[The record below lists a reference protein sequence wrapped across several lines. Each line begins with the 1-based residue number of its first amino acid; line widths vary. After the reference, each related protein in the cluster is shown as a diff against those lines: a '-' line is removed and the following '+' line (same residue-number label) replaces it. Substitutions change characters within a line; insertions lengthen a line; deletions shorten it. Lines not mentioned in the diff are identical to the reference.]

1 MRLALLA
8 ACLGAAALFVAAP
21 AAPTHAPA
29 RETEEVSIEFSAYG
43 PSQLDVLPGE
53 TVLWSNV
60 SQRTH
65 TVTSDTGRFD
75 SGHVGAGG
83 RFAFRF
89 TLPGIYRY
97 HCTIH
102 SNITGEI
109 DVRELTLGTLPTAAV
124 PVGQS
129 VEFDGRTATPS
140 RPVRIEERAAGA
152 RFTTLATAKPA
163 SDGTW
168 AANVLAEQTG
178 EFRAVSG
185 HAVSESRRMIVGVR
199 RVHAEPTRT
208 GIHVSVT
215 PSDPYASLL
224 VEVYRRE
231 RFGWWPLRRAKLDY
245 VSDATISVRRPT
257 RVRVVLVDTDGW
269 TPIATSK
276 PVTLR

>member
-1 MRLALLA
+1 MRLAPLA
-8 ACLGAAALFVAAP
+8 ACLGLGLLVAVPAAP
-21 AAPTHAPA
+21 ARAPA
-29 RETEEVSIEFSAYG
+29 RAPEQVSIEFSAYG

-60 SQRTH
+60 SRRTH
-65 TVTSDTGRFD
+65 TVTSDTGLFD
-75 SGHVGAGG
+75 SGHVGTGG

-89 TLPGIYRY
+89 RTPGTYQY

-109 DVRELTLGTLPTAAV
+109 DVRELTLGVLPTAAV
-124 PVGQS
+124 PVGQA

-140 RPVRIEERAAGA
+140 RSVRIEARASGAGFA
-152 RFTTLATAKPA
+152 TVATAKPA
-163 SDGTW
+163 PDGTW
-168 AANVLAEQTG
+168 TVNVRAEQTG

-185 HAVSESRRMIVGVR
+185 GAVSESRRMIVGIR
-199 RVHAEPTRT
+199 RVHVEPTRT
-208 GIHVSVT
+208 GIDVSVS
-215 PSDPYASLL
+215 PSDPYAKLL
-224 VEVYRRE
+224 VEAYLRE
-231 RFGWWPLRRAKLDY
+231 RFGWWPVRRATLDY
-245 VSDATISVRRPT
+245 VSEAVIPMRRRG

>member
-1 MRLALLA
+1 MRLAPLAGFLAVVLL
-8 ACLGAAALFVAAP
+8 VAVP
-21 AAPTHAPA
+21 VAPA
-29 RETEEVSIEFSAYG
+29 RAPARAPEQVSIEFSAYG

-65 TVTSDTGRFD
+65 TVTSDTGLFD
-75 SGHVGAGG
+75 SGHVGTGG

-89 TLPGIYRY
+89 TTPGTYRY

-102 SNITGEI
+102 SSITGEI
-109 DVRELTLGTLPTAAV
+109 DVRELTLGVLPTAAV
-124 PVGQS
+124 PAGQP

-140 RPVRIEERAAGA
+140 RPVRIEERASGAGFA
-152 RFTTLATAKPA
+152 TVATAKPA

-168 AANVLAEQTG
+168 TANVRAEQTG

-185 HAVSESRRMIVGVR
+185 SAVSESRRMIVGIR
-199 RVHAEPTRT
+199 RVHVEPTRT
-208 GIHVSVT
+208 GIDVSVS
-215 PSDPYASLL
+215 PSDPYAKLL
-224 VEVYRRE
+224 VEVYLRE
-231 RFGWWPLRRAKLDY
+231 RFGWWPVRRTTLDY
-245 VSDATISVRRPT
+245 VSEAAIPVRGPA

-276 PVTLR
+276 PVTLS

>member
-1 MRLALLA
+1 
-8 ACLGAAALFVAAP
+8 
-21 AAPTHAPA
+21 
-29 RETEEVSIEFSAYG
+29 VSIEYSAYG

-53 TVLWSNV
+53 TVLWTNV

-75 SGHVGAGG
+75 SGHIGTGG
-83 RFAFRF
+83 RFAVRF
-89 TLPGIYRY
+89 TTPGSYRY

-102 SNITGEI
+102 TNITGEI

-124 PVGQS
+124 PVGQA

-140 RPVRIEERAAGA
+140 RPVRIEERAGGT
-152 RFTTLATAKPA
+152 RFRTLVTAKPA
-163 SDGTW
+163 ADGTW
-168 AANVLAEQTG
+168 AANVRADQTG

-185 HAVSESRRMIVGVR
+185 GAVSELRRMIVGVR
-199 RVHAEPTRT
+199 RVHVEPTRS
-208 GIHVSVT
+208 GIDVSVT
-215 PSDPYASLL
+215 PSDPYAPLL

-231 RFGWWPLRRAKLDY
+231 RFGWWPVRRARLDY
-245 VSDATISVRRPT
+245 VSDAEIPLRGPA
-257 RVRVVLVDTDGW
+257 RVRVVLVDVDGW